1 MQAYIQLQSI
11 FIFKMRIKFNFE
23 ISGTLDLRYFV
34 RCFNTGYS
42 QTDVE

>member
-11 FIFKMRIKFNFE
+11 FIFKTRIKFNFE
-23 ISGTLDLRYFV
+23 IFGTLDLRCSV
-34 RCFNTGYS
+34 RCFNIGYS